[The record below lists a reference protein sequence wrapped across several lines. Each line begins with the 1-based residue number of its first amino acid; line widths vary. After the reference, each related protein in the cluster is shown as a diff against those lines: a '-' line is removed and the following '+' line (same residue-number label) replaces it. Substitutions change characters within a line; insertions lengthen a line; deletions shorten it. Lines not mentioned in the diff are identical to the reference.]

1 MGYVS
6 ILPKLNEIIIGDI
19 QMNIIKIIIVL
30 TLAFSSQTWGAD
42 QKNLLG
48 SGFISGSPAMTPM
61 KDMTGVWYWNEPGV
75 KFHEY
80 DKLLLDNVEIFI
92 APDSKYKGYDADQMK
107 VLADSLRAA
116 MIHAMEPDYP
126 VVSRPGAGVLVARL
140 AITNVYLG
148 KPPFRLRHFTPI
160 GLVVGGVKKLAGVPK
175 NFSIKNASVEAEL
188 FDGQTGK
195 RVAVRIDTRPIR
207 SLDEDPEI
215 PEDLEDF
222 EDPLDDPKELS
233 WDSIEESL
241 EVYGKRFRERVE
253 QARKGSK

>member
-1 MGYVS
+1 
-6 ILPKLNEIIIGDI
+6 
-19 QMNIIKIIIVL
+19 MNIIKLIIVL
-30 TLAFSSQTWGAD
+30 TLAFSSQTWGAE
-42 QKNLLG
+42 KPNLLG
-48 SGFISGSPAMTPM
+48 SGFISGSPEMTPM
-61 KDMTGVWYWNEPGV
+61 PDMTGVWYWNAPGV
-75 KFHEY
+75 KFQNY
-80 DKLLLDNVEIFI
+80 NKLLLDNVEIFI

-107 VLADSLRAA
+107 VLADSMRAV

-126 VVSRPGAGVLVARL
+126 VVSRPGPGVMVARL

-148 KPPFRLRHFTPI
+148 KPPFRLREYTPI
-160 GLVVGGVKKLAGVPK
+160 GLVIGGVKKLAGVQK

-188 FDGQTGK
+188 FDGQSGK

-207 SLDEDPEI
+207 SLDEDSEI

-241 EVYGKRFRERVE
+241 QVYGERFRKRVE
-253 QARKGSK
+253 QARLGGK